1 MIRLCVNLELIV
13 SVTIAVVSG
22 KFLRSTAYH
31 HLKALE
37 VLKVFE

>member
-1 MIRLCVNLELIV
+1 MIRLCVNFELIV
-13 SVTIAVVSG
+13 SVSHSLLSVA
-22 KFLRSTAYH
+22 KFRSTAHH